1 MYKNI
6 QNFKNS
12 LTELDNLGLYG
23 IVTIGSIVAIF
34 INMLFSIEII
44 QDRNISRYFLSLF
57 VLGIVVSILFVSILY
72 LSIRIFSNT
81 TKNEINLVQT
91 ANTKITYYVV
101 MHLLVFFYLVAI
113 SFISSKYFKYDV
125 GELVLINGIESLS
138 IFLYVVFTLAI
149 CSPLWIYE
157 YNLNRKISKY
167 DSKKLDSLE

>member
-113 SFISSKYFKYDV
+113 SFISSKYLSMSMIHSFK
-125 GELVLINGIESLS
+125 
-138 IFLYVVFTLAI
+138 
-149 CSPLWIYE
+149 
-157 YNLNRKISKY
+157 
-167 DSKKLDSLE
+167 DSLQLFNL